1 MTIKHDKTKIGQ
13 TNKSEGFQNN
23 VWLLA
28 LLADAD
34 EEDKIGR
41 SFSLDTRFNVVEGEI
56 FVCFTVA

>member
-1 MTIKHDKTKIGQ
+1 MTIKHDKTRIGQ
-13 TNKSEGFQNN
+13 TNKSEGFRND

-56 FVCFTVA
+56 FMCFTVA